1 MLTFIKVPQ
10 DKAVKVA
17 LELKKWLV
25 DSELFDIQ
33 QSDLEHHLFRFLETE
48 GFGSAEIHRFKLVSR
63 FHQSRLPLVIVLC
76 GLQSRTKTAFAQ
88 QLSHRLNLPNV
99 LRTDAL
105 EDMLRYHPDVAMD
118 PHRSMLDTSL
128 VDKEGIIQAFKE
140 ACQIV
145 HCAIQGDIDKAFHD
159 GKSVIIEGFHVDP
172 GYFATYTTPEKS
184 YSNDHMA
191 IIRATKK
198 HACLV
203 LPIILYQDDEQY
215 ALDAHAWISS
225 TINIKQQHTHSSSS
239 EERKQQQK
247 IVERLRIHKEY
258 MLSYRDHPHNSHRV
272 PCFGVDMFAMDSALD
287 DVHEYILSAIEGMHE
302 GDD

>member
-1 MLTFIKVPQ
+1 MTQKDIDVSDCVLQ
-10 DKAVKVA
+10 AVKVA

-25 DSELFDIQ
+25 DSELFEIQ
-33 QSDLEHHLFRFLETE
+33 QSDLEHHLFRFLESE

-63 FHQSRLPLVIVLC
+63 FHQSRTPLVIVLC

-118 PHRSMLDTSL
+118 PHRSILDASL
-128 VDKEGIIQAFKE
+128 MEKEGVIQAFKE

-172 GYFATYTTPEKS
+172 EYFVTYSARPTTP
-184 YSNDHMA
+184 
-191 IIRATKK
+191 

-203 LPIILYQDDEQY
+203 LPIILYQDDAQY
-215 ALDAHAWISS
+215 ALDSHAWISS
-225 TINIKQQHTHSSSS
+225 TICTSSTVSPS
-239 EERKQQQK
+239 IARDEQEEKK
-247 IVERLRIHKEY
+247 ILDRLRIHKDY
-258 MLSYRDHPHNSHRV
+258 MLSFRDHHPAGV
-272 PCFGVDMFAMDSALD
+272 PCVPVDMFAMDSALD
-287 DVHEYILSAIEGMHE
+287 DVHEYILHAIERMHRNHRHHQ
-302 GDD
+302 

>member
-1 MLTFIKVPQ
+1 M
-10 DKAVKVA
+10 A

-25 DSELFDIQ
+25 DSELFNIQ
-33 QSDLEHHLFRFLETE
+33 QRDLEHHLFRFLESE

-63 FHQSRLPLVIVLC
+63 FHQSRIPLVIVLC

-118 PHRSMLDTSL
+118 PHRSILDASL
-128 VDKEGIIQAFKE
+128 VDNEGVIQAFKE

-172 GYFATYTTPEKS
+172 EYFVTYNPEYTS
-184 YSNDHMA
+184 SGSNNNDDGDDTA
-191 IIRATKK
+191 RARKR

-203 LPIILYQDDEQY
+203 LPIILYQDDGQY
-215 ALDAHAWISS
+215 ALDSHAWISS
-225 TINIKQQHTHSSSS
+225 TICCCSPSEQHTHSSVK
-239 EERKQQQK
+239 EEEEEE
-247 IVERLRIHKEY
+247 ILDRLQTHKEY
-258 MLSYRDHPHNSHRV
+258 MLSYRDHPKHRV
-272 PCFGVDMFAMDSALD
+272 PCFRIDMFAMDSALD
-287 DVHEYILSAIEGMHE
+287 DVHEYILSAIERMHE
-302 GDD
+302 GE